1 MANILTADL
10 PSDDDLDD
18 DFDPAKD
25 DGGSGD
31 EKKRHAVSRK
41 RLRVGGPLGADS
53 GVRDE
58 HEEVSSPVLLLVA
71 QAILLRFTS
80 AVYQQSTF
88 VSSSSACKD
97 RWCAKLLESAAYDR
111 VSHQTAHHATMQ

>member
-18 DFDPAKD
+18 DFDPTKD

-71 QAILLRFTS
+71 QAIHLMFTS
-80 AVYQQSTF
+80 AVYQQSLS
-88 VSSSSACKD
+88 VSSSPACKD
-97 RWCAKLLESAAYDR
+97 R
-111 VSHQTAHHATMQ
+111 